1 MLRLF
6 ILLTISLFLVSPC
19 FAAVTHDASAVG
31 NINASTTGT
40 LSFTVG
46 NNANKILLVGVVI
59 EDAAP
64 VTTVSGIVFNTTE
77 AFTKIDAQTF
87 NTDGDNVELWYLL
100 NPTATTANI
109 VVTTAATTAGHF
121 GAISLYNA
129 AQKAPSPSAKASG
142 TVDPATAS
150 VTTTVAD
157 SWLVDV
163 VGGNTVGTDMTAAV
177 GQTERWEGATYSCR
191 SNGST
196 ADAGVAGAGKAT
208 SWTFTD
214 MNWGLI
220 LTTVEPY
227 VASTRRVLICD

>member
-1 MLRLF
+1 MIKYIIAF
-6 ILLTISLFLVSPC
+6 ILLFATPC
-19 FAAVTHDASAVG
+19 FAAVTHDASGVG
-31 NINASTTGT
+31 DINASTTGT
-40 LSFTVG
+40 LAFTVG

-59 EDAAP
+59 EDTAP
-64 VTTVSGIVFNTTE
+64 VTTVSSVVFNTTE
-77 AFTKIDAQTF
+77 SFTKIDAQTF
-87 NTDGDNVELWYLL
+87 NTSGNNVELWYLL

-129 AQKAPSPSAKASG
+129 AQKAPGPSAKG
-142 TVDPATAS
+142 TNTIDPATAS
-150 VTTTVAD
+150 VTTSVD
-157 SWLVDV
+157 NSWLVDV

-208 SWTFTD
+208 SWTFAD
-214 MNWGLI
+214 MSWGLI

-227 VASTRRVLICD
+227 VASTRRVMICD